1 MTSLAGF
8 IVAMLLT
15 MVLMPFVKQMG
26 YRFQIVDI
34 PNKRKVHTTPIPRIG
49 GVAIVLGAAVP
60 LIIWLELSTEI
71 KGYLAGALVILVFGI
86 LDDRHELN
94 YRLKF
99 GAQFLAA
106 FFVTVYGGLQ
116 LNEIHIFSHHFVVPE
131 PLAIAGTVFFILA
144 AVNAINFSDGLDGLA
159 GGVVLISLAAV
170 MVLATRV
177 GATDIILICAVLIG
191 SLLGFLL
198 FNSHPAQ
205 IFMGDSGSQFLGFS
219 LSVLTIHLI
228 QGSPGQFST
237 FLPLALIGLPIADV
251 FLVIVTR
258 LLQGKSPFKPDKNH
272 IHHRLMSLGLKQYG
286 SVFVIY
292 IIQGIIITTVML
304 NRYQGDTFYILF
316 FPLVVIAITAMI
328 LMMERS
334 ESIPGAK
341 HINALIHAPERG
353 LRRFKE
359 LVTQFDLARWSRVVS
374 IALIVGYLTLSTFA
388 IKPVSIEIGV
398 ISAAL
403 FILLLIF
410 QPIQITE
417 KLSGWFTRFIHYL
430 SISGILFLV
439 YTTPGIVEQYKP
451 HVDILFVMLALLV
464 IIGIEYSDD
473 SRLNARPI
481 DFLVVVTAFI
491 LSGMSGETFGAQL
504 YWIIA
509 VHLLVIFYGIELA
522 LVFYRN
528 TKTVNFIQILFSLPL
543 AVLMVRGIF
552 F

>member
-1 MTSLAGF
+1 
-8 IVAMLLT
+8 MLLT

-26 YRFQIVDI
+26 YRFQLIDM
-34 PNKRKVHTTPIPRIG
+34 PNHRKVHTTPIPRIG
-49 GVAIVLGAAVP
+49 GVAIVLGASVP

-71 KGYLAGALVILVFGI
+71 IGYLAGSLVILVFGI
-86 LDDRHELN
+86 LDDRHELG
-94 YRLKF
+94 YKLKF

-106 FFVTVYGGLQ
+106 FLVTVYGGLQ
-116 LNEIHIFSHHFVVPE
+116 FEQVYILSYKLEFPE
-131 PLAIAGTVFFILA
+131 PVAIAVTIFFILA

-159 GGVVLISLAAV
+159 GGVVLISLSAV
-170 MVLATRV
+170 MVLAMRV
-177 GATDIILICAVLIG
+177 GAQDIVLICAVLIG

-228 QGSPGQFST
+228 QGNPGQFST
-237 FLPLALIGLPIADV
+237 LLPLAIIGLPIADV
-251 FLVIVTR
+251 FLVIVSR
-258 LLQGKSPFKPDKNH
+258 LAQGNSPFKPDKNH

-286 SVFVIY
+286 SVFIIY
-292 IIQGIIITTVML
+292 IIQGVIIATVML
-304 NRYQGDTFYILF
+304 NRYEGDTFYILF
-316 FPLVVIAITAMI
+316 FPLVVGSITVMM
-328 LMMERS
+328 LVMERHK
-334 ESIPGAK
+334 SIPGAR
-341 HINALIHAPERG
+341 HINTLIHVPERS
-353 LRRFKE
+353 LRQFKK
-359 LVTQFDLARWSRVVS
+359 LVTQFDLARWSRLVA
-374 IALIVGYLTLSTFA
+374 IALMVGYLILGTLV
-388 IKPVSIEIGV
+388 IEPVSVEIGV

-403 FILLLIF
+403 FVLLLIF

-430 SISGILFLV
+430 SISGILFLI
-439 YTTPGIVEQYKP
+439 YTTPGMVEQYKP

-481 DFLVVVTAFI
+481 DFLVVVTALI

-522 LVFYRN
+522 LVFYRK
-528 TKTVNFIQILFSLPL
+528 TKTANFIQILFSLPL
-543 AVLMVRGIF
+543 AVLMIRGIF
-552 F
+552 L